1 MDCFSSLTGIRTD
14 KEPYRAKSALSLLEP
29 RDLILNFD
37 FECQYFLEVFFRNEP
52 YGVPS
57 HNDGRVPARA
67 PAGSYSET
75 ARRFDVCVEN
85 SVPVASG
92 AMARS
97 GLGKGLGA
105 LIGTPAVATPKDGS
119 DAGERVHQIELTSIV
134 PSTLQPRKDFAR
146 DVLLELIE
154 SIRQHGIIQPLIVR
168 QVGTRF
174 ELIAGERRWRA
185 AQELGLATVPAIVR
199 TANDLEVLE
208 LSLIENLQRADLNP
222 IEEAQGY
229 ARLAN
234 EFGMRQED
242 IALKVGRSRAA
253 VANALRLLDLHPQVQ
268 IWLAQN
274 LVSVGHAKVLLALK
288 APEEQLLAAETVL
301 RRNATVRS
309 TERMVAR
316 LLGIGRG
323 RRKPRRAAGD
333 SSATATAVEDLQ
345 NRLQQHLATHVTI
358 HHGEKRGRIEIEY
371 LRNRRSSA
379 DYYCS
384 WPAGRRVTRVM
395 NCRGVRRGGRQSKW
409 IKAFQKTDPAGAERD
424 GRGANDRASESK
436 YAKGPATCG
445 GLASHV
451 ISSS

>member
-1 MDCFSSLTGIRTD
+1 
-14 KEPYRAKSALSLLEP
+14 
-29 RDLILNFD
+29 
-37 FECQYFLEVFFRNEP
+37 
-52 YGVPS
+52 
-57 HNDGRVPARA
+57 
-67 PAGSYSET
+67 
-75 ARRFDVCVEN
+75 
-85 SVPVASG
+85 
-92 AMARS
+92 MARS

-105 LIGTPAVATPKDGS
+105 LIGTPSVATPRDGS
-119 DAGERVHQIELTSIV
+119 DAGERVHQIDLTSIV

-309 TERMVAR
+309 TERLVAR

-323 RRKPRRAAGD
+323 RRKSRRADWRFERYGNSSRGFAKSPATTSGHPRHD
-333 SSATATAVEDLQ
+333 SPWRKARA
-345 NRLQQHLATHVTI
+345 NRDRV
-358 HHGEKRGRIEIEY
+358 
-371 LRNRRSSA
+371 LRNRRSPA

-384 WPAGRRVTRVM
+384 GVAAGRVRDWSVGVGEQWSSEFAPDITPLLRHSITPARV
-395 NCRGVRRGGRQSKW
+395 G
-409 IKAFQKTDPAGAERD
+409 F
-424 GRGANDRASESK
+424 
-436 YAKGPATCG
+436 
-445 GLASHV
+445 
-451 ISSS
+451 